1 MDANM
6 DDNILEKIIKLETNY
21 DNLKEIVEKNYKNL
35 KNEINVISQK
45 QSETD
50 VVLHKQELYQVRIE
64 SKIDSLALDIKQFR
78 EDTAKNR
85 KIQQERLD
93 KIEQERLEEISKP
106 HKNWDKIKVS
116 VLTALATGLAVG
128 IVFYLI
134 NTIKF

>member
-1 MDANM
+1 M
-6 DDNILEKIIKLETNY
+6 DDNILEKIIKLEANY
-21 DNLKEIVEKNYKNL
+21 ENLKEIVEKNYKNL
-35 KNEINVISQK
+35 KNEVNVISQK

>member
-1 MDANM
+1 M

-50 VVLHKQELYQVRIE
+50 IVLHKQELYQVRIE

>member
-1 MDANM
+1 M

-50 VVLHKQELYQVRIE
+50 IVLHKQELYQVRIE
-64 SKIDSLALDIKQFR
+64 GKIDSLALDIKQFR

-85 KIQQERLD
+85 KVQQERLD

>member
-1 MDANM
+1 M

>member
-1 MDANM
+1 M

-35 KNEINVISQK
+35 KNEVDVISQK

>member
-1 MDANM
+1 M

-35 KNEINVISQK
+35 KNEVNVISQK

>member
-1 MDANM
+1 M

-93 KIEQERLEEISKP
+93 KLEQERLEEISKP

>member
-1 MDANM
+1 M

-35 KNEINVISQK
+35 KNEVDVISQK

-116 VLTALATGLAVG
+116 VLTALATGLTVG

>member
-1 MDANM
+1 M

-50 VVLHKQELYQVRIE
+50 IVLHKQELYQVRIE
-64 SKIDSLALDIKQFR
+64 GKIDSLALDIKQFR

>member
-1 MDANM
+1 M

-50 VVLHKQELYQVRIE
+50 IVLHKQELYQVRIE
-64 SKIDSLALDIKQFR
+64 GKIDSLALDNKQFR

-106 HKNWDKIKVS
+106 HKNWDKIKFS
-116 VLTALATGLAVG
+116 FNALR
-128 IVFYLI
+128 I
-134 NTIKF
+134 N

>member
-35 KNEINVISQK
+35 KNEVNVISQK

>member
-1 MDANM
+1 M

-35 KNEINVISQK
+35 KNEVDVISQK

-50 VVLHKQELYQVRIE
+50 IVLHKQELYQVRIE

-85 KIQQERLD
+85 KVQQERLD

>member
-1 MDANM
+1 M
-6 DDNILEKIIKLETNY
+6 DDNVLEKIIKLETNY

-50 VVLHKQELYQVRIE
+50 IVLHKQELYQVRIE
-64 SKIDSLALDIKQFR
+64 GKIDSLALDIKQFR

-85 KIQQERLD
+85 KVQQERLD